1 MYYLLRTVF
10 LFRDP
15 PNRQILGY
23 IYENIVRFHLH
34 SFQPS
39 LTGPL
44 ENRLLNLMNFI
55 HQWLNNG
62 CYTASTMFL
71 STVLKASFLKALTTA
86 SISVDLNTPELK

>member
-44 ENRLLNLMNFI
+44 ENRLLRP
-55 HQWLNNG
+55 QV
-62 CYTASTMFL
+62 TASTMFL